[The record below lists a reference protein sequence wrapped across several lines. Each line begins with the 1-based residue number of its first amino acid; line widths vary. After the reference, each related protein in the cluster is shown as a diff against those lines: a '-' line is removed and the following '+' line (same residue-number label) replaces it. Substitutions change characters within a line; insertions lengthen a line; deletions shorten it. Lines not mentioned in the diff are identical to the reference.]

1 MAIDYYEG
9 MAAFLEDFEEQERVA
24 RNRRLRFALRAQ
36 DREAEALY
44 NKEHQY
50 GYCPHCF
57 LLKHSKT
64 CENCGE

>member
-9 MAAFLEDFEEQERVA
+9 MASFLEDCEEQERVA

-36 DREAEALY
+36 DREAAAAY
-44 NKEHQY
+44 NEEHQH
-50 GYCPHCF
+50 GYCPRCF
-57 LLKHSKT
+57 LLKHGHT